1 VGQPIADLQLPIADW
16 LWVKHQSKI
25 GNRKSTIPRP
35 TRYRGVV
42 LTSLQASNEKLEMRM
57 ENVFADCLLV
67 NRISVKQTS

>member
-35 TRYRGVV
+35 TRYRVVV
-42 LTSLQASNEKLEMRM
+42 LTSSSNSDSLNAISDSPLQLG
-57 ENVFADCLLV
+57 
-67 NRISVKQTS
+67 